1 MEPQMDMQQLFAAA
15 QQMQEQLMNAQQ
27 ALADAEVTGTAGGG
41 LVKAT
46 VNGQG
51 ELMDLTISATA
62 VDPSDPEETAR
73 TIADLV
79 LAAVRDA
86 YRSAEDLQEQQMG
99 PFAAAMQGG
108 GMPGGLNLPS
118 GLDLSGLGIGA
129 PAGSDQDPDDP
140 MSRRPDLGPDVYEGV
155 IQDLIDE
162 LGRLPGVGPK
172 GAQRI
177 AFHLLAVDQAEVRRL
192 ADALIEVTERVRF
205 CRTCGNV
212 AEADECRICLDPRRD
227 PAVICVVEE
236 PKDVAA
242 VEKIRE
248 FRGRYHVLGGAISPI
263 DGVGP
268 DELRIRELMARLA
281 DGTVTE
287 LILATDPNLEGEAT
301 ATFLARLVK
310 SIGLRVTR
318 PASGLPVG
326 GDLEYADEVT
336 LGRAFE
342 GRRLLDV

>member
-27 ALADAEVTGTAGGG
+27 ALANAEVTGTAGGG

-108 GMPGGLNLPS
+108 GRMPGGLNLPS

-129 PAGSDQDPDDP
+129 PAGYDQTGPDDPDDTDEP
-140 MSRRPDLGPDVYEGV
+140 ETGP
-155 IQDLIDE
+155 
-162 LGRLPGVGPK
+162 
-172 GAQRI
+172 
-177 AFHLLAVDQAEVRRL
+177 
-192 ADALIEVTERVRF
+192 
-205 CRTCGNV
+205 RT
-212 AEADECRICLDPRRD
+212 
-227 PAVICVVEE
+227 
-236 PKDVAA
+236 
-242 VEKIRE
+242 
-248 FRGRYHVLGGAISPI
+248 
-263 DGVGP
+263 
-268 DELRIRELMARLA
+268 
-281 DGTVTE
+281 
-287 LILATDPNLEGEAT
+287 
-301 ATFLARLVK
+301 
-310 SIGLRVTR
+310 
-318 PASGLPVG
+318 
-326 GDLEYADEVT
+326 
-336 LGRAFE
+336 
-342 GRRLLDV
+342 

>member
-129 PAGSDQDPDDP
+129 PAGYDPNNQDPDDP
-140 MSRRPDLGPDVYEGV
+140 DDTDEPVTGP
-155 IQDLIDE
+155 
-162 LGRLPGVGPK
+162 
-172 GAQRI
+172 
-177 AFHLLAVDQAEVRRL
+177 
-192 ADALIEVTERVRF
+192 
-205 CRTCGNV
+205 RT
-212 AEADECRICLDPRRD
+212 
-227 PAVICVVEE
+227 
-236 PKDVAA
+236 
-242 VEKIRE
+242 
-248 FRGRYHVLGGAISPI
+248 
-263 DGVGP
+263 
-268 DELRIRELMARLA
+268 
-281 DGTVTE
+281 
-287 LILATDPNLEGEAT
+287 
-301 ATFLARLVK
+301 
-310 SIGLRVTR
+310 
-318 PASGLPVG
+318 
-326 GDLEYADEVT
+326 
-336 LGRAFE
+336 
-342 GRRLLDV
+342 